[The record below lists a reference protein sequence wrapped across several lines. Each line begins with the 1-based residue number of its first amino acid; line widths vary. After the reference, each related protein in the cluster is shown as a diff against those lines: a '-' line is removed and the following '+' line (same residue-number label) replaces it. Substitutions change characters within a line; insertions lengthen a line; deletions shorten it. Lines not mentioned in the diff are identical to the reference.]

1 MKPFAMLEASL
12 ADHRLSR
19 RRFLKWGALAAGM
32 SFVPRSAVEGR
43 SIFKRPVTPP
53 KSKTI
58 FKRPITPP
66 KSRTIFQPPITSPDK
81 PISPYTAQ
89 GRSFFQPVITPP
101 EKAVALYNTHTG
113 ESLNAVYWIKGQ
125 YLPDA
130 LSAVDRVLRDHRTDE
145 VKPID
150 PQLLDLLHAISEE
163 LGCSH
168 PFSIISAY
176 RSPATNAYLRFM
188 SRGVAEHSLHMDG
201 KAVDVRL
208 PGWGSYMVRRVAVE
222 LRMGGVGYYPR
233 SDFVHIDVGPIRYW

>member
-1 MKPFAMLEASL
+1 MKPFAMPEASL

-32 SFVPRSAVEGR
+32 SLIPRSPVESR
-43 SIFKRPVTPP
+43 SIFQPP
-53 KSKTI
+53 DLPRRS
-58 FKRPITPP
+58 
-66 KSRTIFQPPITSPDK
+66 IFQPPITSPGK
-81 PISPYTAQ
+81 LANPYTPQ
-89 GRSFFQPVITPP
+89 GTSLFQPLTQFS
-101 EKAVALYNTHTG
+101 EKTVALYNTHTG
-113 ESLNAVYWIKGQ
+113 ESLNAVYWVKGR

-150 PQLLDLLHAISEE
+150 PQLLDLLHAISDE
-163 LGCSH
+163 LECSH

-188 SRGVAEHSLHMDG
+188 SRGVAEHSFHMDG